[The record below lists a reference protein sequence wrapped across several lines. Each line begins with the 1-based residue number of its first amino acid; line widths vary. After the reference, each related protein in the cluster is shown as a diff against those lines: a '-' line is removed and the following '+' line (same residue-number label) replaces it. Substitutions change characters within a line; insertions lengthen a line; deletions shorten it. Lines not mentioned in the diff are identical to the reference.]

1 MNSDPSQ
8 GNSPASQGPEPT
20 EKPFPWEQI
29 LSAVWLQRK
38 WILIVSFGAA
48 IIALGVTFLIS
59 PLYTAQTS
67 ILPELTREKTL
78 GLAGLSSLA
87 EATGLNVGETPVS
100 KLYPMIVSS
109 ERILQGA
116 IYHKY
121 STLAYSQPV
130 DLVEYWKIGSGTQN
144 EQFDRALQL
153 LRGRM
158 DINFDTRLGTVS
170 VGVQMEEPQLA
181 ADVANQITAELDDY
195 TRTKRKTNATLQR
208 EFIETRMQEV
218 ESQLEKA
225 ERVLK
230 DFRESNRRIEG
241 SPQLM
246 MEQERLS
253 RDVQINSTVF
263 IELKKQFEIA
273 KIEEIKN
280 IPIINVLDAARPPV
294 RKSSP
299 KRAATALTVFV
310 LSLLVS
316 IGYAG
321 FGPQGKE
328 LLGTLQAAIRRT
340 PRRP

>member
-1 MNSDPSQ
+1 MNEQ
-8 GNSPASQGPEPT
+8 SPHTTLE

-48 IIALGVTFLIS
+48 VIALGVTFLIS

-67 ILPELTREKTL
+67 ILPELTRE
-78 GLAGLSSLA
+78 
-87 EATGLNVGETPVS
+87 TGLNVGETPVS

-121 STLAYSQPV
+121 TTLAYSQPV
-130 DLVEYWKIGSGTQN
+130 DLVEYWKIDSGTQN
-144 EQFDRALQL
+144 EQFDKALRL

-170 VGVQMEEPQLA
+170 IGVQMEEPQLA

-218 ESQLEKA
+218 ENQLEKA
-225 ERVLK
+225 ERTLK
-230 DFRESNRRIEG
+230 DFRESNRRIMD
-241 SPQLM
+241 SPQLL

-299 KRAATALTVFV
+299 KRATTAALTFLV
-310 LSLLVS
+310 SLL
-316 IGYAG
+316 
-321 FGPQGKE
+321 
-328 LLGTLQAAIRRT
+328 AAISYVAFEDKGLNALRSIRSSLKK
-340 PRRP
+340 P